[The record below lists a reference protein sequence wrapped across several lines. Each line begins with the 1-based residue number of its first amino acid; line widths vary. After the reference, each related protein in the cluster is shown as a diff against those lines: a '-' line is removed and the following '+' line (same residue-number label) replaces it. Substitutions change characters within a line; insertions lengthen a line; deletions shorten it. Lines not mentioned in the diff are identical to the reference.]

1 MAHLRRDVQFGVRNL
16 LKHPGSTAVAGMALL
31 LAALGIYGV
40 MSFVVA
46 QRRQELGVRFA
57 LGATRA
63 HVIGL
68 VLKEGL
74 ATALVGTALGFAGA
88 FWLGRAMHG
97 MFEGV
102 PGIDTARFAMIATAL
117 LGTAALACYLPARRA
132 SRVDPLTALREE

>member
-1 MAHLRRDVQFGVRNL
+1 MDQVVHERLAGDRFSAILFGSF
-16 LKHPGSTAVAGMALL
+16 GAMALL

-63 HVIGL
+63 HVLGL
-68 VLKEGL
+68 VLKDGL
-74 ATALVGTALGFAGA
+74 ATALTGTALGFVGA
-88 FWLGRAMHG
+88 FWLGRVMQG

-102 PGIDTARFAMIATAL
+102 PGLDTMRFALLAAAL
-117 LGTAALACYLPARRA
+117 LGTATLACYVPARRA
-132 SRVDPLTALREE
+132 SRVDPLTALRDE